1 MANYYSNLYSEA
13 AADNGTYG
21 YNGPV
26 GTKSGEVVAIYGTI
40 TIDGSLASGDIGY
53 LFPIPAGAKL
63 TKFIPYYTDHGGTC
77 TTDIRC
83 GTTDLKGDLALGT
96 AVALASATALTF
108 AEYSLA
114 WAVNASA
121 ASTINLE
128 YETVS
133 GPTSGAVCYFLAEYV
148 MPSV

>member
-1 MANYYSNLYSEA
+1 MANYYSSLYSEA
-13 AADNGTYG
+13 AADNGSYA
-21 YNGPV
+21 YKGPF
-26 GTKSGEVVAIYGTI
+26 GTKAGEVVALYGTI

-83 GTTDLKGDLALGT
+83 GTTDLKGDLALQT

-108 AEYSLA
+108 AEFSLA
-114 WAVNASA
+114 WAVNATA
-121 ASTINLE
+121 DSTINLE
-128 YETVS
+128 YETVAT
-133 GPTSGAVCYFLAEYV
+133 PTSGATLTFLAEYV
-148 MPSV
+148 MP

>member
-1 MANYYSNLYSEA
+1 MANYYSNLYTEA
-13 AADNGTYG
+13 AADNASYG
-21 YNGPV
+21 YSGPL
-26 GTKSGEVVAIYGTI
+26 GTKAGEVVAIYGTI

-63 TKFIPYYTDHGGTC
+63 TKFIPYYGDHGTTV

-133 GPTSGAVCYFLAEYV
+133 APTSGAVCTFLAEYV